1 MLKLQA
7 FSMEVCMQF
16 SNIPH
21 RNEYLH
27 IFY

>member
-21 RNEYLH
+21 RNELLS
-27 IFY
+27 ICI